1 MTPLRDGAAARASRE
16 ARLAGRFDALHDA
29 RSRTTIA
36 ARLYAE
42 AHGEEYPGQVAA
54 SGSCDW
60 TLLSLLVARL
70 RLRPRQVLVDAGC
83 GTGGVGLW
91 LARALDSDLIGVDLS
106 PVAVREAVS
115 RRAGFGLAPDRAAFR
130 TASLEATGLPSVHAH
145 GIVCVDALGFAA
157 DPAAAL
163 HELARILAP
172 GARLALTRSTRSGTG
187 NAWAHEAAA
196 AGLTLEHIDERPDE
210 PAMWNRLYGLW
221 IDHAAELRHELGQ
234 EQAASMLAE
243 AGRRRPTLPGRR
255 AVLLTLRR
263 PPAPPGAGAPTDTM
277 TAQAPGAD
285 AGPESPKSNTQ

>member
-1 MTPLRDGAAARASRE
+1 MTPVLDGAAVRAFRE
-16 ARLAGRFDALHDA
+16 ARLADRFDALHDA
-29 RSRTTIA
+29 RSRSTIA

-42 AHGEEYPGQVAA
+42 ALGEEYPGQVAA

-83 GTGGVGLW
+83 GTGGIGLW

-106 PVAVREAVS
+106 PVAVREAAT
-115 RRAGFGLAPDRAAFR
+115 RRSGFGLAPDRAAFR
-130 TASLEATGLPSVHAH
+130 TASLEATGLPSVYAH
-145 GIVCVDALGFAA
+145 GMVCVDTLGFAA

-163 HELARILAP
+163 YELARVLAP
-172 GARLALTRSTRSGTG
+172 GARLALTRATRSGVETT
-187 NAWAHEAAA
+187 WADEAAA

-210 PAMWNRLYGLW
+210 PAMWNRLYELW
-221 IDHAAELRHELGQ
+221 IDHATELRHELGQ

-243 AGRRRPTLPGRR
+243 AERRCPTLPGRR

-263 PPAPPGAGAPTDTM
+263 PPVPLDAGAPTDTM
-277 TAQAPGAD
+277 TAPAPGAD
-285 AGPESPKSNTQ
+285 AGLDMPERITQ